1 MERKPDWL
9 RVPYNPTEVAEVSAL
24 LSDAKLNTVCK
35 EANCPNL
42 GECYSKRTAT
52 FMIMGRDCTR
62 NCRFCNVTPGRPGPL
77 DPEEPIH
84 VAEVV
89 KKLGLK
95 HAVITQVTR
104 DDLPDGGAAYM
115 ADTVRAIR
123 SLNPDVTIE
132 VLISDLQGSVEALE
146 TVLSARP
153 DVMNH
158 NVEMVEELYDTIRP
172 QAIYQRSLGVLRNSK
187 RIAPD
192 ILTKTGFMVGLGETE
207 EQLDRLMDDIRATD
221 CDILT
226 ISQYL
231 QPTHEH
237 TKLMRYVTPE
247 EFEAYKEKA
256 LAKGFRFV
264 ASAPLVRSS
273 YRAAEAFT
281 EITHK

>member
-9 RVPYNPTEVAEVSAL
+9 RVPYNPSEVAEVSAL

-62 NCRFCNVTPGRPGPL
+62 NCRFCNVTPGRPEPL
-77 DPEEPIH
+77 DPEEPQH

-104 DDLPDGGAAYM
+104 DDLKDGGAAHM

-123 SLNPDVTIE
+123 AMNPEVTIE
-132 VLISDLQGSVEALE
+132 VLISDLQGSEEDLK
-146 TVLSARP
+146 TVLDAKP

-158 NVEMVEELYDTIRP
+158 NVEMVQDLYAQIRP
-172 QAIYQRSLGVLRNSK
+172 QATYRRSLDVLKNSK

-192 ILTKTGFMVGLGETE
+192 ILTKTGFMVGLGETD
-207 EQLDRLMDDIRATD
+207 EQIDTLMDDIRETG

-231 QPTHEH
+231 QPSPEH

-247 EFEAYKEKA
+247 GFAAYKEKA
-256 LAKGFRFV
+256 LAKGFLYV

-273 YRAAEAFT
+273 YRAAEALT
-281 EITHK
+281 EALHS